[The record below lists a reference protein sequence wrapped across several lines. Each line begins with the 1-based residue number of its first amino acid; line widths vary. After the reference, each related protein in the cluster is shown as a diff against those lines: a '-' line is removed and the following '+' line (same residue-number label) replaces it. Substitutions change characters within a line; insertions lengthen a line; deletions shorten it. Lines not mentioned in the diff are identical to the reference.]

1 MFFATDTLPLPR
13 HQRNAAL
20 KKMGVQYWQ
29 RLCRVGIP
37 APEARQIAAAIAK
50 YDLAQ
55 RPPKPDHACLIQRY
69 SALICRAELW
79 RRSLLLPP
87 AAADSQ
93 PPLTRCDR

>member
-1 MFFATDTLPLPR
+1 MFFGPDTLRLPR

-20 KKMGVQYWQ
+20 KQVGVQYWQ
-29 RLCRVGIP
+29 RLCQAGIP

-55 RPPKPDHACLIQRY
+55 RPPKPDHACLIERY
-69 SALICRAELW
+69 SALICRAQLW

-87 AAADSQ
+87 CRSAAA
-93 PPLTRCDR
+93 PAGRCR